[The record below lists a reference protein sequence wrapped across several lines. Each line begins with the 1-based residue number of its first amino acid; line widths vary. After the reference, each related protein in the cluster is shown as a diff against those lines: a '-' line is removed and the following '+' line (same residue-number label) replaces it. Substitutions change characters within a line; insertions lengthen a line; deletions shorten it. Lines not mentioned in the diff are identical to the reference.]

1 MMTIFSDTTQFY
13 TCMKALFDRV
23 QISDP
28 KAAEKLQKSKVIL
41 QFNCTEPD
49 GIIVINGRRNPA
61 AVTYGEDR
69 IKPEVDVTLPAD
81 TLHSIL
87 LGDTKITKA
96 LSSGEMK
103 VKGSVHKALAV
114 TDLFRRCQEIYPEVL
129 KEQDLVST

>member
-1 MMTIFSDTTQFY
+1 MTTTFSDTAQFY
-13 TCMKALFDRV
+13 SCMKALFDRV
-23 QISDP
+23 QIREP
-28 KAAEKLQKSKVIL
+28 QAAQKLQKAKVIL
-41 QFNCTEPD
+41 RFTCKEPD

-69 IKPEVDVTLPAD
+69 IRPEVEVSLKAD
-81 TLHSIL
+81 TLHFIL

-114 TDLFRRCQEIYPEVL
+114 TDLFRQCQEIYPEIL
-129 KEQDLVST
+129 KEQGLVST

>member
-28 KAAEKLQKSKVIL
+28 KAAEKLQESKVIL
-41 QFNCTEPD
+41 RFNCTRPD

-61 AVTYGEDR
+61 AVTFGEDR
-69 IKPEVDVTLPAD
+69 IRPEVDVSLSAN
-81 TLHSIL
+81 TLHTIL
-87 LGDTKITKA
+87 LGDISITKE
-96 LSSGEMK
+96 LTKRDMK

-114 TDLFRRCQEIYPEVL
+114 TDLFRVCQEIYPEVL
-129 KEQDLVST
+129 KEKGLAST

>member
-1 MMTIFSDTTQFY
+1 MTTIFSNTTQFY

-28 KAAEKLQKSKVIL
+28 QAAQKLQKSKVIL
-41 QFNCTEPD
+41 RFNCTEPE

-69 IKPEVDVTLPAD
+69 IRPEVEISLPAD
-81 TLHSIL
+81 TLHNIL

-96 LSSGEMK
+96 LSNGEMK
-103 VKGSVHKALAV
+103 VTGSVHKALAV

-129 KEQDLVST
+129 IDQGLVSA